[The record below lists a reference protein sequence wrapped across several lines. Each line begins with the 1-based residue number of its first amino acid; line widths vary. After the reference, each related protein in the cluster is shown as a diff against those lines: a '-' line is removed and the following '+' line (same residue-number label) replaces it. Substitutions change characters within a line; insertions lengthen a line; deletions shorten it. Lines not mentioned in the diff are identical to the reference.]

1 MNINALMQQAQKMQQ
16 QMNKKQKE
24 LESKEYEF
32 SSNGGAIKIKM
43 LGTRE
48 IISLEIDEDLIDK
61 EEKDMLQDMLM
72 IAINEAI
79 SKIDEEFADTMNSF
93 GAGMKIPGMF

>member
-16 QMNKKQKE
+16 QMTKKQKE

-43 LGTRE
+43 LGSKE
-48 IISLEIDEDLIDK
+48 MKSLEIDKDLIDP
-61 EEKDMLQDMLM
+61 EEKEMLEDMLM
-72 IAINEAI
+72 VAINEAI
-79 SKIDEEFADTMNSF
+79 NKIDEETAK
-93 GAGMKIPGMF
+93 GMESVSGGIKIPGMF

>member
-32 SSNGGAIKIKM
+32 TSNGGAIKIKM
-43 LGTRE
+43 LGTKE
-48 IISLEIDEDLIDK
+48 ITSLEIDEDLIDK
-61 EEKDMLQDMLM
+61 DEREMLQDMLM
-72 IAINEAI
+72 VAINDAINKVEEDFAEA
-79 SKIDEEFADTMNSF
+79 MNGF
-93 GAGMKIPGMF
+93 KVPGIF

>member
-43 LGTRE
+43 LGSKEMT
-48 IISLEIDEDLIDK
+48 SLEIEEDLIDK
-61 EEKDMLQDMLM
+61 EEKEMLQDMLM

-79 SKIDEEFADTMNSF
+79 SKIEEDFAEAMNGF

>member
-16 QMNKKQKE
+16 QMTKKQKE

-43 LGTRE
+43 LGSKQL
-48 IISLEIDEDLIDK
+48 IALDIDEDLL
-61 EEKDMLQDMLM
+61 EKDEKEMLQDML
-72 IAINEAI
+72 IVAFNEAI
-79 SKIDEEFADTMNSF
+79 DKIDEETGKIMEGIS
-93 GAGMKIPGMF
+93 GGMKIPGMF

>member
-16 QMNKKQKE
+16 QMTKKQKE

-43 LGTRE
+43 LGSKQL
-48 IISLEIDEDLIDK
+48 ISLDIDEDLLDK
-61 EEKDMLQDMLM
+61 DEKEMLQDMLVVAFND
-72 IAINEAI
+72 AINA
-79 SKIDEEFADTMNSF
+79 IDEETSKAMESLS
-93 GAGMKIPGMF
+93 GGMKIPGMF

>member
-32 SSNGGAIKIKM
+32 TSNGGAIKIKM
-43 LGTRE
+43 LGSKVIT
-48 IISLEIDEDLIDK
+48 SLEIDEDLIDK
-61 EEKDMLQDMLM
+61 DEREMLQDMLM
-72 IAINEAI
+72 VAINEAI
-79 SKIDEEFADTMNSF
+79 NKVEEDFADAMNGF
-93 GAGMKIPGMF
+93 GGGMKIPGMF